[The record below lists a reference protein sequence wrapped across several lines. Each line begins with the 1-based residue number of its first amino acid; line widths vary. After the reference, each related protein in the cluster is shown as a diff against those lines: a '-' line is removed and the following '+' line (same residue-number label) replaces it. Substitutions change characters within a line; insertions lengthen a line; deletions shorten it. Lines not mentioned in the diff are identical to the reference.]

1 MFSCVSVAVYVVKIP
16 IVILLI
22 ILTHILHTF
31 LLLIHI
37 GQGQIILIVFMCFSS
52 CICCQNPYSYP
63 VDNFNSYSPYLLLK
77 LLFDSILSHW
87 SRTNYFVS
95 THILHTFVL
104 KIAVVNLTLIQSC
117 HIGQGQ
123 IILIVFMC
131 FSSCICCQ
139 NPYSYPVDN
148 FNSYSPYLRIFF

>member
-1 MFSCVSVAVYVVKIP
+1 M
-16 IVILLI
+16 
-22 ILTHILHTF
+22 
-31 LLLIHI
+31 
-37 GQGQIILIVFMCFSS
+37 IVFMCFSS

-63 VDNFNSYSPYLLLK
+63 VDNFNSYSP
-77 LLFDSILSHW
+77 
-87 SRTNYFVS
+87 
-95 THILHTFVL
+95 
-104 KIAVVNLTLIQSC
+104 VVNLTLIQSCHIGHIFLIILTHITFVYFFENCCCKLIFTLVKDKSYIYPVDNFNSYSPYLQSC

-148 FNSYSPYLRIFF
+148 FNSYSPYLRILFSCVLSKSL